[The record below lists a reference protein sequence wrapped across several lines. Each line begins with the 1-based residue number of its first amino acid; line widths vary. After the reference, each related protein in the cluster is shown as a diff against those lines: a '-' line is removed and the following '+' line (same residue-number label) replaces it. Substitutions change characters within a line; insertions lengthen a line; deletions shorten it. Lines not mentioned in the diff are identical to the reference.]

1 MLFATPAY
9 AQSAAVPPSGLES
22 ILTSVFPLLLLMVP
36 FYFLIIRPQS
46 QRAKQ
51 HKAMVEGL
59 KRGDNVITSSGFV
72 GKIAKVEENE
82 VLLELGDNV
91 KVRMLKAYVAEVRS
105 KPVPVP
111 ANDKA
116 E

>member
-9 AQSAAVPPSGLES
+9 AQTVAPGGAFESAMTS
-22 ILTSVFPLLLLMVP
+22 IFPLLLLLVP
-36 FYFLIIRPQS
+36 FYFLILRPQS

-51 HKAMVEGL
+51 HKAMVEAL

-82 VLLELGDNV
+82 VLIELGDNV
-91 KVRMLKAYVAEVRS
+91 KVRMLKAYVTEVRS